1 MAKATSL
8 FDLSKNDVSKS
19 AEAGFEFELVM
30 PGSGEATGAFVT
42 VRGEQSPVIK
52 TYSKKTYNEY
62 QMQVQASKRKGKEY
76 ELSIDEAEEMAIQ
89 SAVVRVIG
97 WRGIAN
103 EGAEVQF
110 NKDAAA
116 VILKDHSWI
125 REQIMEES
133 QLAFNFRPK

>member
-1 MAKATSL
+1 MVTKSKL

-30 PGSGEATGAFVT
+30 PGSGESTGAFVT
-42 VRGEQSPVIK
+42 VRGDQSPVVK
-52 TYSKKTYNEY
+52 QYAKKAYNEY
-62 QMQVQASKRKGKEY
+62 QMQVQASKRKNKDY
-76 ELSIDEAEEMAIQ
+76 EISLDEAEEMAID
-89 SAVVRVIG
+89 SAVVRVIS

-103 EGAEVQF
+103 EGAEVAF
-110 NKDAAA
+110 TKEVAA